1 MFFYII
7 NIFIFIIIDI
17 AIYRKI
23 KKNFFIDFIIISFP
37 LFIFLSTINIIYFE
51 KNYLIV
57 LMLFLN
63 YLFFLIIYVLI
74 FLGIDKTSPS
84 LFIIH
89 QLIKKN
95 SSFIDIKKKFINQN
109 FFKIRFIENRKSD
122 LIKVKAN
129 KLVLMKKGKLI
140 LSLFNFLKILLKIKI

>member
-1 MFFYII
+1 
-7 NIFIFIIIDI
+7 
-17 AIYRKI
+17 
-23 KKNFFIDFIIISFP
+23 
-37 LFIFLSTINIIYFE
+37 
-51 KNYLIV
+51 
-57 LMLFLN
+57 MLFLN

-95 SSFIDIKKKFINQN
+95 TSFIDIKKKFINQN